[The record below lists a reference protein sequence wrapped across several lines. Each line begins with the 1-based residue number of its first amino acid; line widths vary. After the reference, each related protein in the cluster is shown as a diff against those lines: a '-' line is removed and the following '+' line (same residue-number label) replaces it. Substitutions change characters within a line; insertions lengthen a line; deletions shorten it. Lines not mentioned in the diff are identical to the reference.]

1 MARPRGPNY
10 VPHRPRVHAPPTQEQ
25 INEICDQ
32 LELGHRRA
40 EAAAAAG
47 TTGTVLKRWLQ
58 QGMADVEGNQ
68 LTTYAELYIRVVRTE
83 ADDAVALIAAIR
95 RAAARTWQAAAWLLE
110 RRYLWVKPEAGKDE
124 DVKQQEISVD
134 EVMSRIVEGDKAA
147 AEAEAA
153 AEAAAEEA
161 GETEAQEP
169 DETDETEP
177 PAPASEEPEVNLSLY
192 TPPPIRKPR
201 PPRLG
206 EEV

>member
-68 LTTYAELYIRVVRTE
+68 LTSYAELYLRVVRTE

-110 RRYLWVKPEAGKDE
+110 RRYLWCKPEAAGKDE
-124 DVKQQEISVD
+124 DVKKQEISVD
-134 EVMSRIVEGDKAA
+134 EIMSRIVEGDQAA

-153 AEAAAEEA
+153 HGEAEEPESQEAAEAAEEP
-161 GETEAQEP
+161 EAA
-169 DETDETEP
+169 
-177 PAPASEEPEVNLSLY
+177 APADEEPEVNLSLY